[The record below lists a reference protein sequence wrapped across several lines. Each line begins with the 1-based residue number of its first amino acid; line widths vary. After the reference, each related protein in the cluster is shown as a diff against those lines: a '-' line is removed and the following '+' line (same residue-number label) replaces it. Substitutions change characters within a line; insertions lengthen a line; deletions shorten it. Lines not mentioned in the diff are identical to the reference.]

1 MASLP
6 ACLSSTPEV
15 LVFHR
20 RGTWV
25 GRRRGA
31 ARNAVR
37 PRMLDMAGAGGAS
50 LGWSGEGVWVEVV
63 VVVVVCDVEACSRR
77 GWFDGA
83 VGQERT
89 AKSEPPRPQ
98 AQDCPRPYV
107 IRHSHHPPLAA
118 SGSLWASQGPSE
130 QKAEALCRN
139 G

>member
-50 LGWSGEGVWVEVV
+50 LGWSGEGVWVWVV

-89 AKSEPPRPQ
+89 VKSKLPRLPASLCNQ
-98 AQDCPRPYV
+98 A
-107 IRHSHHPPLAA
+107 LAPSA
-118 SGSLWASQGPSE
+118 SGILWASQGPSE